1 MIAFE
6 GATTP
11 LLYKITGSQPSPP
24 PRAEIT
30 APPGA
35 RPITPDQAF
44 NVARAALPGAAAF
57 LINVPEPHEPYF
69 VRMRYPED
77 LTPGGR
83 SRVAATLWSIPTRAK
98 RSGRRVR
105 APRPPAPN
113 RAIHTGDIFGIP
125 SKAVASLASLMA
137 ARADAE
143 RSADV
148 VAGKA
153 STHAERKRAGAHPAA
168 YARVLTNRLRE
179 TRLMA
184 GRNGFR
190 DRPRPVR
197 RVVGRFES
205 RAIQFVNTRR
215 LSAGNPSCPCRKR
228 RLTSGWLRYR
238 S

>member
-1 MIAFE
+1 KGGMDSWAISPCKLLIRGGGAGGFACLPDSRGLLPRAAIRRESSKRFWFDVHAAVEIVSFVFLLLLTVTGLMIGFE

-98 RSGRRVR
+98 RSGRRV
-105 APRPPAPN
+105 
-113 RAIHTGDIFGIP
+113 
-125 SKAVASLASLMA
+125 
-137 ARADAE
+137 
-143 RSADV
+143 
-148 VAGKA
+148 
-153 STHAERKRAGAHPAA
+153 
-168 YARVLTNRLRE
+168 
-179 TRLMA
+179 
-184 GRNGFR
+184 
-190 DRPRPVR
+190 
-197 RVVGRFES
+197 
-205 RAIQFVNTRR
+205 
-215 LSAGNPSCPCRKR
+215 
-228 RLTSGWLRYR
+228 
-238 S
+238 